1 VKDYASSDKFTSLL
15 FDAKR
20 NQVYLT
26 AKDHVDVFSTNSDQY
41 LAPFYPAA
49 QGTTKQFTGLALT
62 PDDSQLLVTDLMDGS
77 LAVVNPDAPSSS
89 FAITIA
95 PVDYST
101 NNCAKGPLYVAATSD
116 HRAFV
121 TTGSL
126 PAPSCPADGILYV
139 ADLQSKTA
147 AQPPYLNNR
156 CYLGNSTPPFT
167 DAFSVQASRD
177 GNYVAIGASALNAG
191 CLYSIATNSYSGLNL
206 AYGLGVSL
214 AGDAN
219 VVSGSNSFSDTSGP
233 RIANIAQPLPL
244 YPSIAGMQA
253 TPPPLYR
260 PLLNASG
267 SLYYIAYS
275 NYFEI
280 VDVLHARLLM
290 RFSLNETIQATASPL
305 AIDAGGRHVYLATDK
320 GLTIVDLGAAPLAVG
335 HLSQQSAGAGSQVTV
350 RGSGFDSSITAT
362 VGCEPASVN
371 VTDENTLTLTVPAAG
386 AGPEDILLTRGD
398 GATYTMENGIIV
410 P

>member
-26 AKDHVDVFSTNSDQY
+26 AKDHVDVFSTSSNQY
-41 LAPFYPAA
+41 ASPLYPAA
-49 QGTTKQFTGLALT
+49 QGTAKQFTGLALT
-62 PDDSQLLVTDLMDGS
+62 PDGGQLLVTDLLDGS

-89 FAITIA
+89 FAIAIA
-95 PVDYST
+95 TVDYST

-116 HRAFV
+116 HRALV

-126 PAPSCPADGILYV
+126 PAPSCPGDGILYV

-147 AQPPYLNNR
+147 AQPPYLNNK
-156 CYLGNSTPPFT
+156 CYLGNSPSSLT
-167 DAFSVQASRD
+167 DAFSVAASTD
-177 GNYVAIGASALNAG
+177 GNYVVIGASALNPG
-191 CLYSIATNSYSGLNL
+191 CLYSVATNSYSGLNL
-206 AYGLGVSL
+206 ARGFGVAL

-219 VVSGSNSFSDTSGP
+219 VVSSSNSLSDTSGH
-233 RIANIAQPLPL
+233 RLANVAQPLPL
-244 YPSIAGMQA
+244 YASIAGMQA

-267 SLYYIAYS
+267 SLYYIAYP

-320 GLTIVDLGAAPLAVG
+320 GLTIVDLGAAPLAIG
-335 HLSQQSAGAGSQVTV
+335 HLSQQTAGAGSQVTV

-362 VGCEPASVN
+362 VGGEPASVN
-371 VTDENTLTLTVPAAG
+371 VTDENTLTLTVPAAA